1 MFLLPQI
8 FTHLMWDS
16 FQAGYIKLAWW
27 VISEAAHEH
36 KDGRCAT
43 CSLLPLH
50 QIWLVSGGLPGALF
64 YPG

>member
-1 MFLLPQI
+1 
-8 FTHLMWDS
+8 MWDS

-50 QIWLVSGGLPGALF
+50 QIWSVSGGLPGALF